1 SATVLSTLSLHDAL
15 PIFLSELVGNDPVTW
30 KGNLTQSLENVQLYP
45 KIDKKLDVVVGVGGT
60 PESVVRAAKYNFPV
74 VLAIIGGD
82 PTRFKPLVDLYHR
95 TTRELGKPSQTVGMH
110 SLGVIAETDEEAKEI
125 AWDYVK
131 ATMDRVMKE
140 RGGLPMQRE
149 RFEYEV
155 KYGAY

>member
-1 SATVLSTLSLHDAL
+1 VDCVVGFMLFFFVKQKAAYEIETGLEFRRVLFRS
-15 PIFLSELVGNDPVTW
+15 SELVGNDPVTW

-110 SLGVIAETDEEAKEI
+110 SLGVIAETD
-125 AWDYVK
+125 
-131 ATMDRVMKE
+131 
-140 RGGLPMQRE
+140 
-149 RFEYEV
+149 
-155 KYGAY
+155 